1 MSDFVNLALNACNGK
16 LEKPK
21 EELTQPNWI
30 RYMMK
35 MPLLKA
41 SATDHLK
48 EDPTEIEA
56 DLYDALED
64 LEDNT
69 SIIEEEDVPEDRTII
84 EDFIEKW
91 LVINKDKKVMPT
103 ICKTLKNIGE
113 LQNYVTKDNDS
124 FDQFKTLIV
133 NYCLIK
139 CNIKVLLAYKGNADS
154 SWSNYFLK
162 YISSIIKKEF
172 VPLVRK
178 PRLVNKSTFI
188 FKVYPNQTITIF
200 SKYADVSCIKDR
212 LLELKLGNKVVAN
225 LTPEPGLIF
234 KCEEKLFKSHENEVK
249 EGTLEL
255 NLVIKNF
262 KTGSNE
268 MSFADELQ
276 NAQFL
281 SSKLFKDCKQL
292 FKVELSESVKI
303 VESDCFSGCSRMKKL
318 EVAYDN
324 IIEGEP
330 DYRFKI
336 NYRKPPIVIDLVDL
350 NEREMASN
358 DSFESY
364 SNNDTIPI
372 NLTEE
377 GADNDTLPDEVFDDG
392 GKVWENG
399 TEDKYDNQGVSVV
412 DIDKAIE
419 RGSQT
424 VGGLNDS
431 NDIRWCLNLLPNKL
445 HSDILYYTYF
455 GLPIDKYLLDE
466 NGNVP
471 IREIAKYLTGEY
483 GDHNWSAEKYRA
495 TAELHNIYVSY
506 TTLTEWKVS
515 KNNKA
520 NDVKTFLLNDQRI
533 SKGDKVKW
541 FIQLL
546 SGLSYTQIAKK
557 TEEKVKEENG
567 KNKMKEIEKKEKK
580 YAKIINQAKQ
590 RLVEQLIT
598 SEQYDLLVLNELK
611 HLKDAYLKAYNITDD
626 EAYLN
631 SFCKTTED
639 ILTMKDVENAGLQA
653 KEEAEQAKK
662 KRKTIYED
670 TVRRGIAQVFEVLYE
685 YINK

>member
-16 LEKPK
+16 LEKPRK
-21 EELTQPNWI
+21 ELTQPNWI

-35 MPLLKA
+35 MPLLKD

-69 SIIEEEDVPEDRTII
+69 SIIEEEDIPEDRTII
-84 EDFIEKW
+84 EKFLEKW
-91 LVINKDKKVMPT
+91 MVVNKDKKVMPT
-103 ICKTLKNIGE
+103 ICKTLKYIGE

-124 FDQFKTLIV
+124 FDLFKTLIV

-139 CNIKVLLAYKGNADS
+139 CNIKVLLAYKGNTDS
-154 SWSNYFLK
+154 SWSCYFLK
-162 YISSIIKKEF
+162 YITTIIEEEF
-172 VPLVRK
+172 GGIVHK
-178 PRLVNKSTFI
+178 PRLINKSTFF
-188 FKVYPNQTITIF
+188 FKAIPNQTIKLI
-200 SKYADVSCIKDR
+200 SNNADVSCIKDT
-212 LLELKLGNKVVAN
+212 LLQIKVGKEVVAN
-225 LTPEPGLIF
+225 LPPKPGLIF
-234 KCEEKLFKSHENEVK
+234 KCEKDYFKSESP
-249 EGTLEL
+249 LEIKM
-255 NLVIKNF
+255 VIKNF
-262 KTGSNE
+262 KTGSE
-268 MSFADELQ
+268 KTSYVYEYQ
-276 NAQFL
+276 QGQFL
-281 SSKLFKDCKQL
+281 SSKLFKGCKHL
-292 FKVELSESVKI
+292 LKVELSDRIKI
-303 VESDCFSGCSRMKKL
+303 VEADCFADCSEMRKL

-358 DSFESY
+358 DSFESN
-364 SNNDTIPI
+364 SNNDMIPI

-377 GADNDTLPDEVFDDG
+377 GADNDTLSDDVFDDG

-412 DIDKAIE
+412 DIDKALE
-419 RGSQT
+419 RGSQS
-424 VGGLNDS
+424 VGELNDS

-580 YAKIINQAKQ
+580 YAEIINQAKQ
-590 RLVEQLIT
+590 RLVAQLIT

-631 SFCKTTED
+631 SFCKTAED

-662 KRKTIYED
+662 IRKTIYEN